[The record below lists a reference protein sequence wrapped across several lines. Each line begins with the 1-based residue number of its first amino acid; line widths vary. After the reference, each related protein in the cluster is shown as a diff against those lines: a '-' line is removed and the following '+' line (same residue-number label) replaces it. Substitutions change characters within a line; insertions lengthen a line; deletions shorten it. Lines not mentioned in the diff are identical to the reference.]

1 MRSVA
6 DDLRL
11 ESRRAL
17 ASLSALDR
25 IALALRL
32 GDDGVA
38 LYRMVHGVGEA
49 SARASLARS
58 LNVGRRPSRSNDPS
72 VPAA

>member
-11 ESRRAL
+11 ESRRAIAL
-17 ASLSALDR
+17 LSAPDR

-32 GDDGVA
+32 GDDSVA
-38 LYRMVHGVGEA
+38 LYRKAHGVGES

-58 LNVGRRPSRSNDPS
+58 RNVGRRPSRSNDPS
-72 VPAA
+72 VP

>member
-17 ASLSALDR
+17 ASLRALDR

-38 LYRMVHGVGEA
+38 LYRKVHGVDEV
-49 SARASLARS
+49 SARTSLARS
-58 LNVGRRPSRSNDPS
+58 RNIGRRPSRSNDPTL
-72 VPAA
+72 P